1 MLKTIMDGIM
11 VLCLAA
17 MMIAILFYYQST
29 VGKAIVCISTVIAVI
44 AYFISDYLEDKEDK
58 EEKDEEES

>member
-29 VGKAIVCISTVIAVI
+29 VGKAIVCISTVIAVVT
-44 AYFISDYLEDKEDK
+44 YFASEYLEDK